1 MTIALRSLLR
11 GSLLLVLL
19 AGSVVWTSCDIA
31 SAGSTAILNADSA
44 IPPIVRHRFEFSEG
58 DATGEGQVAVE
69 STIQSSDLD
78 AVLSENLGANRSDV
92 VSARIDSVRVR
103 VERVSTPSVR
113 EADIFL
119 GTSTEAPLVASVE
132 FQPDGP
138 SSIVDDRRTTV
149 TGAVRNGV
157 GTLFGRFRME
167 NVRSGVVRAIVYY
180 RLEVEGV

>member
-44 IPPIVRHRFEFSEG
+44 IPPIVRHRFEFSED

-78 AVLSENLGANRSDV
+78 TVLSENLGANRSDV
-92 VSARIDSVRVR
+92 VSAQIDSVR

-119 GTSTEAPLVASVE
+119 GTSVEAPRVASVE